1 MTQIPCSS
9 VLFHARQLD
18 ADRARASANRRHFE
32 QLLRL
37 TALSRRGRLGARR
50 ATASERTALDMIWRQ
65 HQRYRRLELFLE
77 RAEHPQR

>member
-9 VLFHARQLD
+9 ATFHARQRD
-18 ADRARASANRRHFE
+18 ADRARAGANRRHFE

-37 TALSRRGRLGARR
+37 TALSRRGRLSAPR
-50 ATASERTALDMIWRQ
+50 AMASERTALDMIWRQ

-77 RAEHPQR
+77 RAAER

>member
-9 VLFHARQLD
+9 ATFHARQRD
-18 ADRARASANRRHFE
+18 ADRARAGANRRHYG

-65 HQRYRRLELFLE
+65 HQRYRRLEMFLE
-77 RAEHPQR
+77 GAGQP